1 MLKIVKDKIGLLY
14 RKKITGAIL
23 SIGML
28 VAVLAVIFFAWMSE
42 EVYEGEGVKFDT
54 GVREFIHGYASEWL
68 TQTMQI
74 FAFLGSTV
82 FLTVVSVL
90 AISLF
95 LFLRK
100 MRSAVILA
108 VVMAGAIILNNILKV
123 SFSRSRP
130 LPYFDTPLPTS
141 FSYPSGHALFSVCFY
156 CCLAW
161 LVASLLKGTATKI
174 CVWTAAI
181 LMALFI
187 GLSRVYL
194 GVHYPTDVLAGYT
207 AAFVWLAVVKTANSV
222 MFTPTAP

>member
-1 MLKIVKDKIGLLY
+1 MPAIIKNNKDLPQ
-14 RKKITGAIL
+14 RKTPAGSIL

-28 VAVLAVIFFAWMSE
+28 LAALAVLFFAWMSD
-42 EVYEGEGVKFDT
+42 EVFEGESVKFDT

-68 TQTMQI
+68 TQVMQI

-108 VVMAGAIILNNILKV
+108 VVMVGAIILNNVLKV

-130 LPYFDTPLPTS
+130 LPYFDTPLPAS
-141 FSYPSGHALFSVCFY
+141 FSFPSGHALFSVCFY

-161 LVASLLKGTATKI
+161 LVSSLLKGPATKI
-174 CVWTAAI
+174 CVWAAAI

-222 MFTPTAP
+222 IFTPTAP